1 MSINR
6 RNFLKAAAGGTL
18 AASCAGTA
26 EARAPRQMPPDAVG
40 LLFDGTLC
48 IGCRACMSA
57 CKQYN
62 DLPPELNEIEGAA
75 LWDAPLDIS
84 GKTVNVI
91 KAYIGGDSDKKDTP
105 EGYAFTKLS
114 CYHCVD
120 ASCVS
125 CCPVSAMTKDPK
137 TGIVSHSKDACIGC
151 RYCVAAC
158 PFGVPR
164 FTYDDPFGHIT
175 KCQLCKHRMAE
186 GKYAACAEFCPTGA
200 TLYGPV
206 SELKKE
212 VARRKA
218 LPPGTETQFPR
229 GQIGSDDYHVAPVAK
244 YIDHVWGE
252 KEIGGTQVLHLSAV
266 PFDKLDKKPLPD
278 VPPAQVSETLNGRI
292 YHGMIAPLAFLGVL
306 VFAAKRSMK
315 STGEAEGP
323 AASQPY
329 QDRKGE

>member
-1 MSINR
+1 
-6 RNFLKAAAGGTL
+6 
-18 AASCAGTA
+18 
-26 EARAPRQMPPDAVG
+26 MPEGAVG
-40 LLFDGTLC
+40 LLYDGTLC

-57 CKQYN
+57 CKEHN
-62 DLPPELNEIEGAA
+62 ELPPELNEIEGSQ

-84 GKTVNVI
+84 GKTINII
-91 KAYIGGDSDKKDTP
+91 KAYVGGDSERKDTP
-105 EGYAFTKLS
+105 DGYAFTKLS
-114 CYHCVD
+114 CFHCVD

-125 CCPVSAMTKDPK
+125 CCPVSAMTKDPV

-164 FTYDDPFGHIT
+164 FTYDQTFPHIS

-186 GKYAACAEFCPTGA
+186 GKYAACAEVCPTGA

-206 SELKKE
+206 KELKKE
-212 VARRKA
+212 IARRKS
-218 LPPGTETQFPR
+218 LQPGTETEFPR
-229 GQIGSDDYHVAPVAK
+229 GSIGSNDTYVAPVGT
-244 YIDHVWGE
+244 YINHVWGE

-266 PFDKLDKKPLPD
+266 PFEKLDKNPLPD
-278 VPPAQVSETLNGRI
+278 VAPASVAESLQDRI

-315 STGEAEGP
+315 GQDDVERPNDSPPGENR
-323 AASQPY
+323 Q
-329 QDRKGE
+329 GE